1 MGARRFESEDGPE
14 DGPEGHECEAD
25 DPPGWPLVHASG
37 WNGSLRVW
45 RGPVR
50 VAGSPM
56 PPAVRARLQALRAAL
71 QARPAP
77 VPAGAAGPLLVLPFN
92 LPPLPRP

>member
-1 MGARRFESEDGPE
+1 MMARRFTAEDGPE

-45 RGPVR
+45 RGPTR
-50 VAGSPM
+50 EQPAPM
-56 PPAVRARLQALRAAL
+56 PAAVRERLAALRAEL
-71 QARPAP
+71 TRGQ
-77 VPAGAAGPLLVLPFN
+77 GA
-92 LPPLPRP
+92 